1 LFAFF
6 FIERSVMFDTVR
18 NNSKLMMLLM
28 FVLGIPS
35 LALVGLDGYSR
46 FNDTG
51 KVVAQFDGSKITQ
64 PEWDEAHKREVERIR
79 AQMPNVDPKLLDS
92 DEARRAT
99 LDQLVNER
107 LLALAAQRQ
116 LLITS
121 DARLARDLQQNP
133 VIAGLRGPDGKLDME
148 RYRQL
153 AASQGLTPEGLEARV
168 RQDLS
173 SRQVLAPLQAS
184 ALALAKPTDA
194 AVQAWLQRREVQVQ
208 KFAAKDYAAKVQ
220 ASDTELEAHYNA
232 HAERFRSAE
241 AVDVEYLVLDLQS
254 LTASITLPESDLKT
268 YYEQNLQRLAGQ
280 EQRRASHILITAAKD
295 APAAERDKARARAQ
309 ELLAQLRKTPKA
321 FAELARK
328 NSQDPGSAARG
339 GDLDYFARGAMVK
352 PFEDAVFGMKEGEIS
367 EVVESDFGFHLIE
380 LTAIKAPKAPS
391 FEAMRPQ
398 LEADLRKQ
406 QAQRKFAELAET
418 FSNSVYEQ
426 ADALQ
431 PVADKLKLGLKQAK
445 GVTRSSAGLPTELSN
460 AKVLQALFSE
470 DAVGKRRNT
479 EAIEVGSN
487 TLVSARV
494 AKHYPSVVRPFA
506 EVRDNVRQ
514 QFVQARALELARAE
528 GQARLAAWKAQ
539 PDAATLGQALVVS
552 RDQQQSQAQALVDAA
567 LRADPAQLPAL
578 LGVELGAEGYAVVRV
593 NKIVPREAQPAEQAR
608 QTQQQFAQLRSQ
620 AEVQAY
626 LAALK
631 KEFKAEILVSARKSA
646 EASEKP

>member
-1 LFAFF
+1 
-6 FIERSVMFDTVR
+6 MFDTVR
-18 NNSKLMMLLM
+18 NNSKIMMGLL
-28 FVLGIPS
+28 FLLVIPS
-35 LALVGLDGYSR
+35 FVMFGLEGYSR
-46 FNDTG
+46 FTD
-51 KVVAQFDGSKITQ
+51 KAAAVARVDGNKITQ
-64 PEWDEAHKREVERIR
+64 QEWDDAHKREVDRIR

-92 DEARRAT
+92 PESRRAT
-99 LDQLVNER
+99 LEQMVNER
-107 LLALAAQRQ
+107 LLTVAAQKQ

-153 AASQGLTPEGLEARV
+153 AASQGLTPEGFEARV

-208 KFAAKDYAAKVQ
+208 KFAAKDFAAKVQ
-220 ASDTELEAHYNA
+220 VSDADLEAHYKAN
-232 HAERFRSAE
+232 AERFRSVE
-241 AVDVEYLVLDLQS
+241 AADVEYLVLDINS
-254 LTASITLPESDLKT
+254 LMPTITLPEQDLRT

-295 APAAERDKARARAQ
+295 APGAERDKARARAQ

-321 FAELARK
+321 FADLARK
-328 NSQDPGSAARG
+328 NSQDPGSASKG
-339 GDLDYFARGAMVK
+339 GDLDFFARGAMVK

-367 EVVESDFGFHLIE
+367 EVVESEFGFHIIQ
-380 LTAIKAPKAPS
+380 LTGIKSPKAPS

-426 ADALQ
+426 ADALA
-431 PVADKLKLGLKQAK
+431 PVADKLKLSLKQAK
-445 GVTRSSAGLPTELSN
+445 GVTRMPTGGVPAELAN
-460 AKVLQALFSE
+460 PKVLQALFSD

-479 EAIEVGSN
+479 EAIEVATN
-487 TLVSARV
+487 TLVSARI

-506 EVRDNVRQ
+506 EVRDSVRQ
-514 QFVQARALELARAE
+514 QFVQSRALELARVE

-539 PDAATLGQALVVS
+539 PDTASLGQAVVIS
-552 RDQQQSQAQALVDAA
+552 RDQLQAQDQTLVDAA
-567 LRADPAQLPAL
+567 LRADPAKLPAL
-578 LGVELGAEGYAVVRV
+578 LGVELGTEGYAIVRV

-608 QTQQQFAQLRSQ
+608 QTRQQFAQLRSQ

-631 KEFKAEILVSARKSA
+631 KEFKAEILVAAPKSG
-646 EASEKP
+646 EANEKP

>member
-1 LFAFF
+1 
-6 FIERSVMFDTVR
+6 MFDTVR
-18 NNSKLMMLLM
+18 NNSKIMMGLL
-28 FVLGIPS
+28 FLLVIPS
-35 LALVGLDGYSR
+35 FVMFGLEGYSR
-46 FNDTG
+46 FTD
-51 KVVAQFDGSKITQ
+51 KAAAVARVDGNKITQ
-64 PEWDEAHKREVERIR
+64 QEWDDAHKREVDRIR

-92 DEARRAT
+92 PEARRAT
-99 LDQLVNER
+99 LEQMVNER
-107 LLALAAQRQ
+107 LLTVAAQKQ

-153 AASQGLTPEGLEARV
+153 AASQGLTPEGFEARV

-208 KFAAKDYAAKVQ
+208 KFSAKDFAAKVQ
-220 ASDTELEAHYNA
+220 VSDADLEAHYKAN
-232 HAERFRSAE
+232 AERFRSVE
-241 AVDVEYLVLDLQS
+241 AADVEYLVLDINS
-254 LTASITLPESDLKT
+254 LMPTITLPEQDLRT

-295 APAAERDKARARAQ
+295 APGAERDKARARAQ

-321 FAELARK
+321 FADLARK
-328 NSQDPGSAARG
+328 NSQDPGSASKG
-339 GDLDYFARGAMVK
+339 GDLDFFARGAMVK

-367 EVVESDFGFHLIE
+367 EVVESEFGFHIIQ
-380 LTAIKAPKAPS
+380 LTGIKSPKAPS

-426 ADALQ
+426 ADALA
-431 PVADKLKLGLKQAK
+431 PVADKLKLSLKQAK
-445 GVTRSSAGLPTELSN
+445 GVTRMPTGGVPAELAN
-460 AKVLQALFSE
+460 PKVLQALFSD

-479 EAIEVGSN
+479 EAIEVATN
-487 TLVSARV
+487 TLVSARI

-506 EVRDNVRQ
+506 EVRDSVRQ
-514 QFVQARALELARAE
+514 QFVQSRALELARVE

-539 PDAATLGQALVVS
+539 PDTASLGQPVVIS
-552 RDQQQSQAQALVDAA
+552 RDQLQAQDQTLVDAA
-567 LRADPAQLPAL
+567 LRADPAKLPAL
-578 LGVELGAEGYAVVRV
+578 LGVELGTEGYAVVRV

-608 QTQQQFAQLRSQ
+608 QTRQQFAQLRSQ

-631 KEFKAEILVSARKSA
+631 KEFKAEILVAAPKSG
-646 EASEKP
+646 EANEKP

>member
-1 LFAFF
+1 
-6 FIERSVMFDTVR
+6 MFDTVR
-18 NNSKLMMLLM
+18 NNSKIMMGLL
-28 FVLGIPS
+28 FLLVIPS
-35 LALVGLDGYSR
+35 FVMFGLEGYSR
-46 FNDTG
+46 FTD
-51 KVVAQFDGSKITQ
+51 KAAAVARVDGNKITQ
-64 PEWDEAHKREVERIR
+64 QEWDDAHKREVDRIR

-92 DEARRAT
+92 PESRRAT
-99 LDQLVNER
+99 LEQMVNER
-107 LLALAAQRQ
+107 LLTVAAQKQ

-153 AASQGLTPEGLEARV
+153 AASQGLTPEGFEARV

-208 KFAAKDYAAKVQ
+208 KFAAKDFAAKVQ
-220 ASDTELEAHYNA
+220 VSDADLEAHYKAN
-232 HAERFRSAE
+232 AERFRSVE
-241 AVDVEYLVLDLQS
+241 AADVEYLVLDINS
-254 LTASITLPESDLKT
+254 LMPTITLPEQDLRT

-295 APAAERDKARARAQ
+295 APGAERDKARARAQ

-321 FAELARK
+321 FADLARK
-328 NSQDPGSAARG
+328 NSQDPGSASKG
-339 GDLDYFARGAMVK
+339 GDLDFFARGAMVK

-367 EVVESDFGFHLIE
+367 EVVESEFGFHIIQ
-380 LTAIKAPKAPS
+380 LTGIKSPKAPS

-426 ADALQ
+426 ADALA
-431 PVADKLKLGLKQAK
+431 PVADKLKLSLKQAK
-445 GVTRSSAGLPTELSN
+445 GVTRMPTGGVPAELAN
-460 AKVLQALFSE
+460 PKVLQALFSD

-479 EAIEVGSN
+479 EAIEVATN
-487 TLVSARV
+487 TLVSARI

-506 EVRDNVRQ
+506 EVRDSVRQ
-514 QFVQARALELARAE
+514 QFVQSRALELARVE

-539 PDAATLGQALVVS
+539 PDTASLGQPVVIS
-552 RDQQQSQAQALVDAA
+552 RDQLQAQDQTLVDAA
-567 LRADPAQLPAL
+567 LRADPAKLPAL

-608 QTQQQFAQLRSQ
+608 QTRQQFAQLRSQ

-631 KEFKAEILVSARKSA
+631 KEFKAEILVAAPKSG
-646 EASEKP
+646 EANEKP

>member
-1 LFAFF
+1 
-6 FIERSVMFDTVR
+6 MFDTVR
-18 NNSKLMMLLM
+18 NNSKIMMGLL
-28 FVLGIPS
+28 FLLVIPS
-35 LALVGLDGYSR
+35 FVMFGLEGYSR
-46 FNDTG
+46 FTD
-51 KVVAQFDGSKITQ
+51 KAAAVARVDGNKITQ
-64 PEWDEAHKREVERIR
+64 QEWDDAHKREVDRIR

-92 DEARRAT
+92 PESRRAT
-99 LDQLVNER
+99 LEQMVNER
-107 LLALAAQRQ
+107 LLTVAAQKQ

-153 AASQGLTPEGLEARV
+153 AASQGLTPEGFEARV

-208 KFAAKDYAAKVQ
+208 KFAAKDFAAKVQ
-220 ASDTELEAHYNA
+220 VSDADLEAHYKAN
-232 HAERFRSAE
+232 AERFRSVE
-241 AVDVEYLVLDLQS
+241 AADVEYLVLDINS
-254 LTASITLPESDLKT
+254 LMPTITLPEQDLRT

-295 APAAERDKARARAQ
+295 APGAERDKARARAQ

-321 FAELARK
+321 FADLARK
-328 NSQDPGSAARG
+328 NSQDPGSASKG
-339 GDLDYFARGAMVK
+339 GDLDFFARGAMVK

-367 EVVESDFGFHLIE
+367 EVVESEFGFHIIQ
-380 LTAIKAPKAPS
+380 LTGIKSPKAPS

-426 ADALQ
+426 ADALA
-431 PVADKLKLGLKQAK
+431 PVADKLKLSLKQAK
-445 GVTRSSAGLPTELSN
+445 GVTRMPTGGVPAELAN
-460 AKVLQALFSE
+460 PKVLQALFSD

-479 EAIEVGSN
+479 EAIEVATN
-487 TLVSARV
+487 TLVSARI

-506 EVRDNVRQ
+506 EVRDSVRQ
-514 QFVQARALELARAE
+514 QFVQSRALELARVE

-539 PDAATLGQALVVS
+539 PDTASLGQPVVIS
-552 RDQQQSQAQALVDAA
+552 RDQLQAQDQTLVDAA
-567 LRADPAQLPAL
+567 LRADPAKLPAL

-593 NKIVPREAQPAEQAR
+593 NKIVPREAPPAEQAR
-608 QTQQQFAQLRSQ
+608 QTRQQFAQLRSQ

-631 KEFKAEILVSARKSA
+631 KEFKAEILVAAPKSG
-646 EASEKP
+646 EANEKP

>member
-1 LFAFF
+1 
-6 FIERSVMFDTVR
+6 MFDTVR
-18 NNSKLMMLLM
+18 NNSKIMMGLL
-28 FVLGIPS
+28 FLLVIPS
-35 LALVGLDGYSR
+35 FVMFGLEGYSR
-46 FNDTG
+46 FTD
-51 KVVAQFDGSKITQ
+51 KAAAVARVDGNKITQ
-64 PEWDEAHKREVERIR
+64 QEWDDAHKREVDRIR

-92 DEARRAT
+92 PESRRAT
-99 LDQLVNER
+99 LEQMVNER
-107 LLALAAQRQ
+107 LLTVAAQKQ

-153 AASQGLTPEGLEARV
+153 AASQGLTPEGFEARV

-208 KFAAKDYAAKVQ
+208 KFAAKDFAAKVQ
-220 ASDTELEAHYNA
+220 VSDADLEAHYKAN
-232 HAERFRSAE
+232 AERFRSVE
-241 AVDVEYLVLDLQS
+241 AADVEYLVLDINS
-254 LTASITLPESDLKT
+254 LMPTITLPEQDLRT

-295 APAAERDKARARAQ
+295 APGAERDKARARAQ

-321 FAELARK
+321 FADLARK
-328 NSQDPGSAARG
+328 NSQDPGSASKG
-339 GDLDYFARGAMVK
+339 GDLDFFARGAMVK

-367 EVVESDFGFHLIE
+367 EVVESEFGFHIIQ
-380 LTAIKAPKAPS
+380 LTGIKSPKAPS

-426 ADALQ
+426 ADALA
-431 PVADKLKLGLKQAK
+431 PVADKLKLSLKQAK
-445 GVTRSSAGLPTELSN
+445 GVTRMPTGGVPAELAN
-460 AKVLQALFSE
+460 PKVLQALFSD

-479 EAIEVGSN
+479 EAIEVATN
-487 TLVSARV
+487 TLVSARI

-506 EVRDNVRQ
+506 EVRDSVRQ
-514 QFVQARALELARAE
+514 QFVQSRALELARVE

-539 PDAATLGQALVVS
+539 PDTASLGQPVVIS
-552 RDQQQSQAQALVDAA
+552 RDQLQAQDQTLVDAA
-567 LRADPAQLPAL
+567 LRADPAKLPAL
-578 LGVELGAEGYAVVRV
+578 LGVELGTEGYAVVRV

-608 QTQQQFAQLRSQ
+608 QTRQQFAQLRSQ

-631 KEFKAEILVSARKSA
+631 KEFKAEILVAAPKSG
-646 EASEKP
+646 EANEKP

>member
-1 LFAFF
+1 
-6 FIERSVMFDTVR
+6 MFDTVR
-18 NNSKLMMLLM
+18 NNSKIMMGLL
-28 FVLGIPS
+28 FLLVIPS
-35 LALVGLDGYSR
+35 FVMFGLEGYSR
-46 FNDTG
+46 FTD
-51 KVVAQFDGSKITQ
+51 KAAAVARVDGNKITQ
-64 PEWDEAHKREVERIR
+64 QEWDDAHKREVDRIR
-79 AQMPNVDPKLLDS
+79 AQMPNMDPKLLDS
-92 DEARRAT
+92 PEARRAT
-99 LDQLVNER
+99 LEQMVNER
-107 LLALAAQRQ
+107 LLTVAAQKQ

-153 AASQGLTPEGLEARV
+153 AASQGLTPEGFEARV

-208 KFAAKDYAAKVQ
+208 KFAAKDFAAKVQ
-220 ASDTELEAHYNA
+220 VSDADLEAHYKAN
-232 HAERFRSAE
+232 AERFRSVE
-241 AVDVEYLVLDLQS
+241 AADVEYLVLDINS
-254 LTASITLPESDLKT
+254 LMPTITLPEQDLRT

-295 APAAERDKARARAQ
+295 APGAERDKARARAQ

-321 FAELARK
+321 FADLARK
-328 NSQDPGSAARG
+328 NSQDPGSASKG
-339 GDLDYFARGAMVK
+339 GDLDFFARGAMVK

-367 EVVESDFGFHLIE
+367 EVVESEFGFHIIQ
-380 LTAIKAPKAPS
+380 LTGIKSPKAPS

-426 ADALQ
+426 ADALA
-431 PVADKLKLGLKQAK
+431 PVADKLKLSLKQAK
-445 GVTRSSAGLPTELSN
+445 GVTRMPTGGVPAELAN
-460 AKVLQALFSE
+460 PKVLQALFSD

-479 EAIEVGSN
+479 EAIEVATN
-487 TLVSARV
+487 TLVSARI

-506 EVRDNVRQ
+506 EVRDSVRQ
-514 QFVQARALELARAE
+514 QFVQSRALELARVE

-539 PDAATLGQALVVS
+539 PDTASLGQPVVIS
-552 RDQQQSQAQALVDAA
+552 RDQLQAQDQTLVDAA
-567 LRADPAQLPAL
+567 LRADPAKLPAL
-578 LGVELGAEGYAVVRV
+578 LGVELGTEGYAVVRV

-608 QTQQQFAQLRSQ
+608 QTRQQFAQLRSQ

-631 KEFKAEILVSARKSA
+631 KEFKAEILVAAPKSG
-646 EASEKP
+646 EANEKP